1 MIDVNA
7 TEIAVKRAAESAG
20 GEVWKVGASD
30 KSDAIY
36 INIRKPKTMT
46 AGWNEAT
53 HAWDGAPVVDE
64 FWNVLVRVSNHFN
77 DTNTHER
84 IFADL
89 FVNIYE
95 ADEAEGL
102 IADVVAFLSSAE
114 CANSDVHVTDTDCA
128 QLHQT

>member
-1 MIDVNA
+1 MIDINA
-7 TEIAVKRAAESAG
+7 TEAAVKQAAEAAG
-20 GEVWKVGASD
+20 AEVWKVGASE

-36 INIRKPKTMT
+36 INIRKPKTTT

-53 HAWDGAPVVDE
+53 QAWDGEQVVDE
-64 FWNVLVRVSNHFN
+64 YWNVLVRVSNHFN

-95 ADEAEGL
+95 AGDAEAL
-102 IADVVAFLSSAE
+102 VSDVAEFLAAAE
-114 CANSDVHVTDTDCA
+114 CEE
-128 QLHQT
+128 Q